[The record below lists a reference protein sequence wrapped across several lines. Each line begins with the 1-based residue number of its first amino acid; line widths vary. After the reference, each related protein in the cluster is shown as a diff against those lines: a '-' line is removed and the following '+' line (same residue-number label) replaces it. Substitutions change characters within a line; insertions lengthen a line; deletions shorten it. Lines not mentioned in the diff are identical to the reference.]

1 MKRKFFC
8 QGRAGQ
14 TTSAPAQADSGGL
27 RHTKLRL
34 LSLLL
39 CAALPLSLWAQ
50 NLNISGKVVNGNGDP
65 VAGASVVVKGTTIGA
80 ITDVSGSYNITAP
93 ADATLV
99 FSLLGLNTHEEA
111 IAGRGRIDVVLSEDN
126 KALEEVVVVGFG
138 TQKKV
143 NLTGAVASVSGD
155 AFESRPVANIG
166 QAIQGI
172 VPNLNVSIGTGS
184 PDAVPSFNIRG
195 GTSMTYNETS
205 KLYEVSNAEPLI
217 LIDGVETTGTLLNQ
231 LNPEDIASMSV
242 VKDASAAAIYG
253 TKAAFGVILITTKNG
268 KLNQKGK
275 VAYSFDISWDTPS
288 AMPDVMNSYLVQK
301 ATMERTEW
309 IAGNYEPGNW
319 TSSTNKE
326 VLDGMEKY
334 LNDPR
339 PENAYIKYGDGSRKW
354 VASMNAFDELVRT
367 WTPVQKHNL
376 NISGGGS
383 KVSYY
388 ISLGYME
395 QEGMYKVN
403 TDQFNRYNAMFTTT
417 AQVTDWFKTT
427 ARLSFNKTSYQA
439 PFVPTAMLAG
449 SDLSKEIWTFMANN
463 ENARLQ
469 MPVRLADDD
478 PDFPGMPTANI
489 ISWIGNGAHRTTTTT
504 SSMMT
509 LSPEFTLVKDVLNL
523 KADLTYYPQSSNLE
537 RYAPRFTYIDWGGAQ
552 VTQHA
557 ESNKGRL
564 YKDNTDNYTI
574 NAYVDFNKTFAQKHN
589 IAAVLGFNQEK
600 TTYSYL
606 NVDMEKLFSPDILNP
621 AASEDIALQTPSTSA
636 WTRTGRAVF
645 GRVNYSFDGK
655 YLLELNGRYDG
666 SSRFTPDARF
676 LFFPSFSAGWR
687 ISEEKF
693 MDNTRSW
700 LDNLKIRGSYG
711 TLGNQPTSNYPYQA
725 QMASAVAGYL
735 INGQFVST
743 VGAPNLLS
751 PTLSWEKATTIDF
764 GLDATL
770 LGTRLDFSFDWYER
784 TTSNI
789 LTDGSVAYPSVLGAT
804 APTQNSG
811 KLQAR
816 GWELAVKWKDRLAG
830 GAVRYD
836 VGLVLSDARTKVLTY
851 AANPEKFISKLYDG
865 QYVGEIWGYESGGI
879 VQQSD
884 GEWYMDGTAKKWRL
898 TNPDIHPFNG
908 TETLYPGYA
917 WRKDISGPDGVP
929 DGKLDDGNQKIGDS
943 GDRKILGNS
952 TPRYL
957 FGITTSW
964 YYKGLDLNLFL
975 QGVAK
980 RDYWIGSNSFWG
992 ASNGAP
998 GTQWMYEHAWRPDRT
1013 DAAYPIYGT
1022 TPATQSAYLFNA
1034 AYLRCKQL
1042 TLGYTVP
1049 QPLLTKLRIDK
1060 VRVYL
1065 AGYNL
1070 FEITEIPDSFDPDQ
1084 LSVAYPAKRTV
1095 AFGVQIGF

>member
-1 MKRKFFC
+1 MKKSFYLFRFKRMGFC
-8 QGRAGQ
+8 ATLLFAGVCMAANPVGSDESGTASVNAVAQ
-14 TTSAPAQADSGGL
+14 TGKTVSGTVTDG
-27 RHTKLRL
+27 
-34 LSLLL
+34 
-39 CAALPLSLWAQ
+39 AEP
-50 NLNISGKVVNGNGDP
+50 II
-65 VAGASVVVKGTTIGA
+65 GASVIVGDAAGIGTVTDLNGKFTLNNVPENAVLQVSFIGYETQN
-80 ITDVSGSYNITAP
+80 IPVRSRTTFNITLKE
-93 ADATLV
+93 D
-99 FSLLGLNTHEEA
+99 SKLL
-111 IAGRGRIDVVLSEDN
+111 D
-126 KALEEVVVVGFG
+126 EVVVVGFG

-172 VPNLNVSIGTGS
+172 VPNLNVTIGTGS

-195 GTSMTYNETS
+195 GTSMKYNETS

-268 KLNQKGK
+268 KFNQKGK
-275 VAYSFDISWDTPS
+275 ISYSFDISWDTPS
-288 AMPDVMNSYLVQK
+288 AMPDVMNSYRIQK
-301 ATMERTEW
+301 AIMERTEW
-309 IAGNYEPGNW
+309 ISGNYQPDNW
-319 TSSTNKE
+319 TSASDKE
-326 VLDGMEKY
+326 VLDAMEKY
-334 LNDPR
+334 LKDPR
-339 PENAYIKYGDGSRKW
+339 PENAYIKYADGSRRW
-354 VASMNAFDELVRT
+354 VSSLDAFDEVVRT

-376 NISGGGS
+376 NISGGGD

-388 ISLGYME
+388 ISLGYMK
-395 QEGMYKVN
+395 QDGMYKVG

-417 AQVTDWFKTT
+417 AQVTDWFKAT
-427 ARLSFNKTSYQA
+427 ARLSFNKTSYEA
-439 PFVPTAMLAG
+439 PFIPTSMLAG

-478 PDFPGMPTANI
+478 PDYPGMPTANI
-489 ISWIGNGAHRTTTTT
+489 ISWLTYYGGRRTTTTT
-504 SSMMT
+504 STMMT
-509 LSPEFTLVKDVLNL
+509 LSPEFTLVKNMLNL

-537 RYAPRFTYIDWGGAQ
+537 RYAPQHTYIDWGGAQ
-552 VTQHA
+552 VSQHA
-557 ESNKGRL
+557 ESNKGKL
-564 YKDNTDNYTI
+564 YKENTDNYTI
-574 NAYVDFNKTFAQKHN
+574 NAYVDFNKTFAQKHSV
-589 IAAVLGFNQEK
+589 AAVLGFNQEE

-621 AASEDIALQTPSTSA
+621 AASEDITLQTPSTKA

-655 YLLELNGRYDG
+655 YLIEFNGRYDG
-666 SSRFTPDARF
+666 SSRFTPDERF

-693 MDNTRSW
+693 MNSTRTW
-700 LDNLKIRGSYG
+700 LDNLKVRGSYG
-711 TLGNQPTSNYPYQA
+711 TLGNQPTENYPYQA
-725 QMASAVAGYL
+725 QMASSTAGYL
-735 INGQFVST
+735 IGGKFVST
-743 VGAPNLLS
+743 VGAPNLIS
-751 PTLSWEKATTIDF
+751 PTLTWEKATTVDL

-770 LGTRLDFSFDWYER
+770 LGNRLDFSFDWYQR

-789 LTDGSVAYPSVLGAT
+789 LTDGSVAYPAVLGAT

-816 GWELAVKWKDRLAG
+816 GWELSVKWNDRLAG

-836 VGLVLSDARTKVLTY
+836 VGLLLSDARTRVLTY
-851 AANPEKFISKLYDG
+851 AANPEKFTSKLYDG
-865 QYVGEIWGYESGGI
+865 QYVGEIWGYETGGI
-879 VQQSD
+879 VQESD

-898 TNPDIHPFNG
+898 TNPDIHPHNG
-908 TETLYPGYA
+908 NETLYPGYA

-957 FGITTSW
+957 FGITTNW
-964 YYKGLDLNLFL
+964 YYKGFDLNLFL

-980 RDYWIGSNSFWG
+980 RDYWIGSSSFWG
-992 ASNGAP
+992 GSNSNAGSS
-998 GTQWMYEHAWRPDRT
+998 WMYDHSWRPDRT
-1013 DAAYPIYGT
+1013 DAAYPMYGVM
-1022 TPATQSAYLFNA
+1022 PAVQSAYIVNA

-1042 TLGYTVP
+1042 VLGYTVP
-1049 QPLLTKLRIDK
+1049 QSLLAKYKIDK

-1065 AGYNL
+1065 SGYNL
-1070 FEITEIPDSFDPDQ
+1070 FDITEIPDAFDPDQ

-1095 AFGVQIGF
+1095 AVGIQIGF

>member
-1 MKRKFFC
+1 MRKKFLDQNRAEGATSFPARAA
-8 QGRAGQ
+8 QGL
-14 TTSAPAQADSGGL
+14 L
-27 RHTKLRL
+27 RRTKRL
-34 LSLLL
+34 LPLLLL
-39 CAALPLSLWAQ
+39 CALLPLPLRAQ
-50 NLNISGKVVNGNGDP
+50 NLNVSGAVRDGNGDP
-65 VAGASVVVKGTTIGA
+65 VVGASVVVKGATVGA
-80 ITDVSGSYNITAP
+80 ITDANGGYSISAP

-99 FSLLGLNTHEEA
+99 FSFLGLATLEEA
-111 IAGRGRIDVVLSEDN
+111 VNGRGRIDVTLSESD

-166 QAIQGI
+166 QAIQGV

-195 GTSMTYNETS
+195 GTSMTYNETD
-205 KLYEVSNAEPLI
+205 KKYEVSNAEPLI
-217 LIDGVETTGTLLNQ
+217 LIDGVETTGILLNQ

-268 KLNQKGK
+268 KFNQKGK
-275 VAYSFDISWDTPS
+275 VSYSFDVSWDTPS
-288 AMPDVMNSYLVQK
+288 AMPDVMNSYLIQK
-301 ATMERTEW
+301 ATMERKEW
-309 IAGNYEPGNW
+309 ISGNYEPGNW
-319 TSSTNKE
+319 TSATDRE
-326 VLDGMEKY
+326 VLDQMEKF
-334 LNDPR
+334 LNDPHA
-339 PENAYIKYGDGSRKW
+339 ENAYLKRNDGSRAW
-354 VASMNAFDELVRT
+354 TGSMNAFDELVRT

-376 NISGGGS
+376 NISGGGE

-388 ISLGYME
+388 ISLGYMK

-403 TDQFNRYNAMFTTT
+403 TDQFDRYNAMFTTT

-427 ARLSFNKTSYQA
+427 ARLSFNQTSYQA
-439 PFVPTAMLAG
+439 PFVPTSMLAG

-463 ENARLQ
+463 DNARLQ
-469 MPVRLADDD
+469 MPVRLADND
-478 PDFPGMPTANI
+478 PDYPGMPTQNI
-489 ISWIGNGAHRTTTTT
+489 ISWIGNGAHRTTTAT
-504 SSMMT
+504 STMMT
-509 LSPEFTLVKDVLNL
+509 LSPEFTLIKNTLSL
-523 KADLTYYPQSSNLE
+523 KADMTYYPQASNLE
-537 RYAPRFTYIDWGGAQ
+537 RYAPQYTYIDFGGAQ
-552 VTQHA
+552 VSQHS
-557 ESNKGRL
+557 ESNKGML

-574 NAYVDFNKTFAQKHN
+574 NAYADFNKTFAQRHN
-589 IAAVLGFNQEK
+589 VTAVLGFNQEK
-600 TTYSYL
+600 TAYSYL
-606 NVDMEKLFSPDILNP
+606 DVSMEKLFSPDILNP
-621 AASEDIALQTPSTSA
+621 VASEDIALQTPATKGWA
-636 WTRTGRAVF
+636 RTGRAVF
-645 GRVNYSFDGK
+645 GRVNYNFADK

-666 SSRFTPDARF
+666 SSRFTPDERF

-687 ISEEKF
+687 ISEEAF
-693 MDNTRSW
+693 MENTRSW
-700 LDNLKIRGSYG
+700 LDNLKVRGSYG

-725 QMASAVAGYL
+725 QMASAAAGTL

-743 VGAPNLLS
+743 VGAPNLIS
-751 PTLSWEKATTIDF
+751 PTLTWEKATTVDV

-770 LGTRLDFSFDWYER
+770 LGTRLDFSFDWYQR

-816 GWELAVKWKDRLAG
+816 GWELSVKWKDRLAG

-836 VGLVLSDARTKVLTY
+836 VGLVLSDARTRVLTY
-851 AANPEKFISKLYDG
+851 AANPEKFISRLYDG
-865 QYVGEIWGYESGGI
+865 QYVGDIWGYETGGI
-879 VQQSD
+879 VQESD

-898 TNPDIHPFNG
+898 TNPDIHPFND

-929 DGKLDDGNQKIGDS
+929 DGKLNDGNQKVGDS
-943 GDRKILGNS
+943 GDQKVLGNS

-964 YYKGLDLNLFL
+964 YYKGFDLNLFL
-975 QGVAK
+975 QGVGK
-980 RDYWIGSNSFWG
+980 RDYWISSNSFWG
-992 ASNGAP
+992 GGGAGAS
-998 GTQWMYEHAWRPDRT
+998 WMYENAWRPDRT
-1013 DAAYPIYGT
+1013 DAAYPMYGAA
-1022 TPATQSAYLFNA
+1022 PATQSGYMFNA

-1049 QPLLTKLRIDK
+1049 QPLLAKLRIDR

-1070 FEITEIPDSFDPDQ
+1070 FEFTGIPDAFDPDQ

>member
-1 MKRKFFC
+1 MKKDISLSCFKRMGFCATLFFASVC
-8 QGRAGQ
+8 MAANPNGSDAPGVASVDAVAQ
-14 TTSAPAQADSGGL
+14 T
-27 RHTKLRL
+27 
-34 LSLLL
+34 
-39 CAALPLSLWAQ
+39 
-50 NLNISGKVVNGNGDP
+50 GKTVTGTVTDGNEP
-65 VAGASVVVKGTTIGA
+65 IIGASVVVKDAAGIGTVTDIDGRFTLQNVPANAVLQVSFIGYETQD
-80 ITDVSGSYNITAP
+80 IPVGSKTTFNITLNE
-93 ADATLV
+93 D
-99 FSLLGLNTHEEA
+99 SKLL
-111 IAGRGRIDVVLSEDN
+111 D
-126 KALEEVVVVGFG
+126 EVVVVGFG

-155 AFESRPVANIG
+155 AFENRPVANIG

-172 VPNLNVSIGTGS
+172 VPNLNVTIGTGS

-268 KLNQKGK
+268 KFNQKGK
-275 VAYSFDISWDTPS
+275 ISYSFDISWDTPS
-288 AMPDVMNSYLVQK
+288 AMPDVMNSYLIQK
-301 ATMERTEW
+301 AALERKEW
-309 IAGNYEPGNW
+309 INGNYEPGNW
-319 TSSTNKE
+319 TSASDKE
-326 VLDGMEKY
+326 VLDAMEKY
-334 LNDPR
+334 LKDPR
-339 PENAYIKYGDGSRKW
+339 PENAYIRYADGSRRW
-354 VASMNAFDELVRT
+354 TSSMDAFDELVRT

-376 NISGGGS
+376 NISGGGDR
-383 KVSYY
+383 VSYY
-388 ISLGYME
+388 ISLGYMK

-417 AQVTDWFKTT
+417 ARVTDWFKAT
-427 ARLSFNKTSYQA
+427 ARLSFNKTSYEA
-439 PFVPTAMLAG
+439 PFVPTSMLAG
-449 SDLSKEIWTFMANN
+449 SDLNKEIWTFMANN
-463 ENARLQ
+463 DNARLQ
-469 MPVRLADDD
+469 MPIRLAGDD

-489 ISWIGNGAHRTTTTT
+489 ISWIGYGAHRTTTTT
-504 SSMMT
+504 STMMT
-509 LSPEFTLVKDVLNL
+509 LSPEFTLIKNTLNL

-537 RYAPRFTYIDWGGAQ
+537 RYVPQFTYIDWGGAQ
-552 VTQHA
+552 VSQHA

-574 NAYVDFNKTFAQKHN
+574 NAYIDFNKTFAQKHSV
-589 IAAVLGFNQEK
+589 AAVLGFNQEE

-606 NVDMEKLFSPDILNP
+606 NVDMQKLFSPEILNP
-621 AASEDIALQTPSTSA
+621 AASEDITVQTPSTKA

-655 YLLELNGRYDG
+655 YLLEFNGRYDG
-666 SSRFTPDARF
+666 SSRFTPDERF

-687 ISEEKF
+687 VSEEKF
-693 MDNTRSW
+693 MSSTRNW

-725 QMASAVAGYL
+725 QMASATAGYL
-735 INGQFVST
+735 INGQYVST
-743 VGAPNLLS
+743 VNAPNLIS
-751 PTLSWEKATTIDF
+751 PTLTWEKATTIDL

-770 LGTRLDFSFDWYER
+770 LGNRLDFSFDWYQR

-811 KLQAR
+811 ELQAR
-816 GWELAVKWKDRLAG
+816 GWELSVKWNDRLAG
-830 GAVRYD
+830 GEVRYD
-836 VGLVLSDARTKVLTY
+836 VGLVLSDARTKVLKY

-865 QYVGEIWGYESGGI
+865 QYVGDIWGYETGGI
-879 VQQSD
+879 VQESD

-898 TNPDIHPFNG
+898 TNPDIHPFNDS
-908 TETLYPGYA
+908 ETLYPGYA
-917 WRKDISGPDGVP
+917 WRKDISGPDGIP
-929 DGKLDDGNQKIGDS
+929 DGKLNDGNQKIGDS
-943 GDRKILGNS
+943 GDRKVLGNS
-952 TPRYL
+952 TPRYR
-957 FGITTSW
+957 FGITTNW
-964 YYKGLDLNLFL
+964 FYKGFDLNLFL

-980 RDYWIGSNSFWG
+980 RDYWISSSSFWG
-992 ASNGAP
+992 GA
-998 GTQWMYEHAWRPDRT
+998 GAGAQWMYEHAWRPDRT
-1013 DAAYPIYGT
+1013 DAAYPMYGAA
-1022 TPATQSAYLFNA
+1022 PAAQSGYMFNA

-1042 TLGYTVP
+1042 VLGYTVP
-1049 QPLLTKLRIDK
+1049 QRLLAKAGVEK

-1070 FEITEIPDSFDPDQ
+1070 FEITEIPDAFDPDQ

-1095 AFGVQIGF
+1095 AVGVQIGF